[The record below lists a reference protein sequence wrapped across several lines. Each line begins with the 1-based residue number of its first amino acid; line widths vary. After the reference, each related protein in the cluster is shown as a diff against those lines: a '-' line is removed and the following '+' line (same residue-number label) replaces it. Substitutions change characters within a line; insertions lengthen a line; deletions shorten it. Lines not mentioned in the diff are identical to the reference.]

1 MVGDD
6 KAPEAM
12 NATME
17 ALPRVPASDVKR
29 RGWRGVMW
37 TLREEGAVLVTNHD
51 RPEAVILT
59 AAAYADLLDRAQQS
73 ESRVESDLALLRCFL
88 AAPDRTVAVVVRR
101 QHTGWIPYR
110 RGVLGGANDSVV
122 PSVFMEGFDIIA
134 RHDRHLPCRWA
145 VSHPSNL
152 CKP

>member
-6 KAPEAM
+6 KASEAM
-12 NATME
+12 NATMD

-73 ESRVESDLALLRCFL
+73 ESSVESDLALLRRRFDDRL
-88 AAPDRTVAVVVRR
+88 AALAKPDAGDRLRSVMRGPARLRGKVRAVK
-101 QHTGWIPYR
+101 TY
-110 RGVLGGANDSVV
+110 
-122 PSVFMEGFDIIA
+122 
-134 RHDRHLPCRWA
+134 
-145 VSHPSNL
+145 
-152 CKP
+152 